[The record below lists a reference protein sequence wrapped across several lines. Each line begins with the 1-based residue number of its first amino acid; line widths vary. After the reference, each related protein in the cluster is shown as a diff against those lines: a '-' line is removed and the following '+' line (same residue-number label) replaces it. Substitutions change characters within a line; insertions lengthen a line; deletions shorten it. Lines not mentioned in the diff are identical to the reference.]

1 MLPYQP
7 YNPMFNP
14 NIPNPNYPSQPQPQQ
29 SPLQSY
35 QQRPPIIPGRVVTD
49 INEVTPNE
57 IPMDGRVS
65 LFPKNDYSCIYAK
78 AWNSDGTITT
88 VKFVAEQPVT
98 SQKEENTNSIE
109 TALASIKE
117 QVDKIDKRLDR
128 MQKPMKQAQPR
139 KEETNND

>member
-88 VKFVAEQPVT
+88 VRDIWKAADPELRKNIKNNLTMLTNELAE
-98 SQKEENTNSIE
+98 
-109 TALASIKE
+109 
-117 QVDKIDKRLDR
+117 
-128 MQKPMKQAQPR
+128 
-139 KEETNND
+139 

>member
-14 NIPNPNYPSQPQPQQ
+14 NIPNQNYPTQPQQ

-35 QQRPPIIPGRVVTD
+35 QQRPPIIPGRVVAD

-88 VKFVAEQPVT
+88 VKFVAEQP
-98 SQKEENTNSIE
+98 SPSAEPAQNNIE
-109 TALASIKE
+109 TALASNKE

-128 MQKPMKQAQPR
+128 MQKPMKQSQPR
-139 KEETNND
+139 KEESSND

>member
-14 NIPNPNYPSQPQPQQ
+14 NIPNQNYPTQPQQ

-35 QQRPPIIPGRVVTD
+35 QQRPPIIPGRVVAD

-88 VKFVAEQPVT
+88 VKFVAEQP
-98 SQKEENTNSIE
+98 SSSAEPAQNNIE
-109 TALASIKE
+109 VALASIKE

-128 MQKPMKQAQPR
+128 MQKPMKQSQPR
-139 KEETNND
+139 KEESSND

>member
-14 NIPNPNYPSQPQPQQ
+14 NIPNQNYPTQPQQ

-35 QQRPPIIPGRVVTD
+35 QQRPPIIPGRVVAD

-88 VKFVAEQPVT
+88 VKFVAEQPSPSAEPV
-98 SQKEENTNSIE
+98 QNNIE
-109 TALASIKE
+109 VALASIKE

-128 MQKPMKQAQPR
+128 MQKPMKQSQPR
-139 KEETNND
+139 KEEPSND

>member
-14 NIPNPNYPSQPQPQQ
+14 NIPNPNYPSQPQQ

-35 QQRPPIIPGRVVTD
+35 QQCPPVIPGRVVAD

-88 VKFVAEQPVT
+88 VKFVAEQPSPSAEPVQNNIEVT
-98 SQKEENTNSIE
+98 
-109 TALASIKE
+109 LASIKE
-117 QVDKIDKRLDR
+117 QVDKIDKRQCELSCI
-128 MQKPMKQAQPR
+128 A
-139 KEETNND
+139 